1 MSSVRRRLALAL
13 AAVGAAGLAATA
25 AQAEPPAERGRPE
38 LVGTYQRVAKDL
50 VQPDGSLRDVYE
62 DLLVTGGRSYRLT
75 LPRGAHVHGGTP
87 IRVRGRLAGADMAA
101 QEVETLGQAA
111 AVTTTGTTKVLVI
124 LAHWSSPDSVT
135 QAQAQSQ
142 IFGDDDGWF
151 GEASYGQLGLTGA
164 TTPWVKIAAP
174 TGGQCYA
181 NHMEIMSRAKAKALT
196 LGYDASDYD
205 RTIVYFPLC
214 GGDASGA
221 AGWAYQPGT
230 EVWLNGY
237 MDRRVSVHEQGHNYG
252 LAHAHT
258 YTCTV
263 SSVRVTLAPPSSCY
277 HTEYGDEYDSMGG
290 SSYAAHFS
298 APQKN
303 DLAWLTGRKRTLTS
317 AETTFTLPPF
327 ETAGAQPLAAVAG
340 VSGTSRAYWVEYR
353 QAIGYDNALPSGA
366 TGGVLVHMKDSAITA
381 GGGPFLLDV
390 SPQNTYSDAVIP
402 SGGAWTSP
410 EGVRIS
416 VGAVS
421 PTGAVVT
428 VQGGADPPVVPS
440 VPRNVTAVGGDGSV
454 KVTWDPPASNGG
466 ATIQEYVV
474 TRTPGGAT
482 ETVEGTTATVD
493 LLTNGVEYGFAVA
506 ARNAAGLGPASTP
519 VTATP
524 NAQLPSVSVTSPAD
538 GATVGGTVTVAATAA
553 MHPVAQSPIEGV
565 SFEVDGNAFGWD
577 DTAPYTAQWETEWD
591 GDGPHTITATAY
603 DSDFRFQTSAPVGV
617 TVATPK
623 PTVSITLPVDDTVT
637 ADDVVTLQA
646 TAAPAAGGGAP
657 IQWVAYELTDG
668 TAIGYGGDTAPYAAQ
683 WDATALNGSYDLVAK
698 VYDTNGRSG
707 TSAPVHVTFDHPVPS
722 VAITAPAENAT
733 VQGSAVPVTATATP
747 SPVSGAAIDRVELY
761 ADGATYLGTDYDAP
775 YSATWDTGSLVGA
788 HTLTAVA
795 YDVNG
800 RSATT
805 PPRTVTVANPVP
817 AVAITSPADFA
828 VTGAVVQLAATAT
841 PNAQSGSPIASVTF
855 SVDGVEL
862 HPIAAPG
869 PYSVAWNSGGASGQH
884 TVVARAVDQAGRTG
898 ESATI
903 TFTVPPPKPSAVVVA
918 PANGATVAAGTVELV
933 VAGSPDPGTNSPVAF
948 AQFLVDGETL
958 DWDDAPDPGGIFTV
972 TWQATPGQH
981 VISAEVF
988 DGNFDSGTTDV
999 VSVTVIEKPGA
1010 PTAVTAAAS
1019 TNGSATVSW
1028 TAPGSDGG
1036 NAITGYV
1043 VKTGAVTKQAT
1054 GSPFTF
1060 PGLANGTAYAFTV
1073 AAVNAAGTGAYSTA
1087 SNLVVPGST
1096 ALTRAASPGTVTYG
1110 KAVTVT
1116 GRLTVAGTTKPLAGR
1131 TVQLLACAPG
1141 SATCAYTGK
1150 SGITSATGAV
1160 SIAYV
1165 PKLHRDLKLRYVKT
1179 TDQFPTVTTSA
1190 VRVTVA
1196 AYVTSAISRT
1206 SVPLGGSATV
1216 SGKVA
1221 PAHSGKRV
1229 YLQRLYSTGWKNVT
1243 YKTLGT
1249 TGAASFTV
1257 RPAARGTY
1265 TYRLAFLGDT
1275 DHLAGYSTAR
1285 TVKVT

>member
-1 MSSVRRRLALAL
+1 MSSLRRRLVLVLGAF
-13 AAVGAAGLAATA
+13 GAAGLAATA

-75 LPRGAHVHGGTP
+75 LPRGTHLHGGTP
-87 IRVRGRLAGADMAA
+87 IRVRGRLTGADMAV
-101 QEVETLGQAA
+101 QEVETLGEAS
-111 AVTTTGTTKVLVI
+111 VPETTGTTSVLVI

-151 GEASYGQLGLTGA
+151 EEASYGQLGLSGT

-174 TGGQCYA
+174 TGGMCYSK
-181 NHMEIMSRAKAKALT
+181 HMEIMNNAKAKALT
-196 LGYDASDYD
+196 IGYDAANYE
-205 RTIVYFPLC
+205 RTIVYFPMC

-237 MDRRVSVHEQGHNYG
+237 MDRRVSIHEMGHNYG

-263 SSVRVTLAPPSSCY
+263 SSVRVTLAPASSCY

-290 SSYAAHFS
+290 SNYAAHFS
-298 APQKN
+298 APAKN

-340 VSGTSRAYWVEYR
+340 VAGTARSYWVEYR

-366 TGGVLVHMKDSAITA
+366 TGGVLVHMKDSGISA

-402 SGGAWTSP
+402 PGGAWTSP

-421 PTGAVVT
+421 ATGAVVT
-428 VQGGADPPVVPS
+428 VKGGADPPVVPS
-440 VPRNVTAVGGDGSV
+440 VPLNVSALGGDGSV
-454 KVTWDPPASNGG
+454 KVSWDPPTSNGG
-466 ATIQEYVV
+466 ATIQDYVV
-474 TRTPGGAT
+474 TRQPGGT
-482 ETVEGTTATVD
+482 TQTVEGTTLTAGS
-493 LLTNGVEYGFAVA
+493 LTNGVEYTFAVA
-506 ARNAAGLGPASTP
+506 ARNAAGTGPASTP
-519 VTATP
+519 VPAIP
-524 NAQLPSVSVTSPAD
+524 NAQLPSVSVTAPAN
-538 GATVGGTVTVAATAA
+538 GATIGGLVTLSATASP
-553 MHPVAQSPIEGV
+553 HPVSLASIDGV
-565 SFEVDGNAFGWD
+565 SFEVDGQGVDWD
-577 DTAPYTAQWETEWD
+577 STAPYSVQWDSTWTD
-591 GDGPHTITATAY
+591 DGPHTITATAY
-603 DSDFRFQTSAPVGV
+603 DENNRYRTSAAVDV

-623 PTVSITLPVDDTVT
+623 PTVAITLPLDGTVT
-637 ADDVVTLQA
+637 TDDVVTLQA
-646 TAAPAAGGGAP
+646 TAEPAAGGDAP
-657 IQWVAYELTDG
+657 IQWVSYELTDG
-668 TAIGYGGDTAPYAAQ
+668 TAIGYGGDTAPYAAE
-683 WDATALNGSYDLVAK
+683 WDATMLNGGYDVVAK
-698 VYDTNGRSG
+698 AYDTNGRSG

-722 VAITAPAENAT
+722 VSVTAPAEGAT
-733 VQGSAVPVTATATP
+733 VLGSAVEVTAAATP
-747 SPVSGAAIDRVELY
+747 SPVSNADISQVEFYL
-761 ADGATYLGTDYDAP
+761 DGSTYLGSDYDAP
-775 YSATWDTGSLVGA
+775 YATTWDTGSLVGA

-800 RSATT
+800 RTATSAT
-805 PPRTVTVANPVP
+805 RSVTVANPVP
-817 AVAITSPADFA
+817 TVAITSPADFA
-828 VTGAVVQLAATAT
+828 VVDGVVQLAATAT
-841 PNAQSGSPIASVTF
+841 PNAQSGSPIESVTF
-855 SVDGVEL
+855 SVDGFPL
-862 HPIAAPG
+862 DAIAAPG
-869 PYSVAWNSGGASGQH
+869 PYTVGWSGFTGQH
-884 TVVARAVDQAGRTG
+884 TVVATAVDEAGRVG

-903 TFTVPPPKPSAVVVA
+903 TFTVPPPEPSAVMVA
-918 PANGATVAAGTVELV
+918 PTNGATVNAGAFDLV
-933 VAGSPDPGTNSPVAF
+933 VVGSPDPGTGSPVSF
-948 AQFLVDGETL
+948 AQFVVDGETL
-958 DWDDAPDPGGIFTV
+958 EWDEAPDAGGVFTA

-981 VISAEVF
+981 VISATVF
-988 DGNFDSGTTDV
+988 DENFDSGETGV
-999 VSVTVIEKPGA
+999 VSVTVIAKPGA
-1010 PTAVTAAAS
+1010 PTGVSAAAS

-1028 TAPGSDGG
+1028 TAPANDGG
-1036 NAITGYV
+1036 SAITGYV
-1043 VKTGAVTKQAT
+1043 VKTGAVTKQAAS
-1054 GSPFTF
+1054 SPFVFT
-1060 PGLANGTAYAFTV
+1060 GLANGTAYAFTV
-1073 AAVNAAGTGAYSTA
+1073 AAVNAAGTGAFSTVG
-1087 SNLVVPGST
+1087 NTVIPGST
-1096 ALTRAASPGTVTYG
+1096 ALTRAVSPATVTYG

-1116 GRLTVAGTTKPLAGR
+1116 GKLTVAGTTAPLPGR

-1160 SIAYV
+1160 SIAYT
-1165 PKLHRDLKLRYVKT
+1165 PKMHRDLKLRYVKT
-1179 TDQFPTVTTSA
+1179 TDQFPTVTTTA
-1190 VRVTVA
+1190 VRAQVR

-1206 SVPLGGSATV
+1206 SMLLGGSATV

-1221 PAHSGKRV
+1221 PAHSGKRA

-1249 TGAASFTV
+1249 TGTVSFAV
-1257 RPAARGTY
+1257 RPTARGTY